1 VTLRGHFRILFL
13 YDVAEAFDTDKLR
26 QLISPRGTD
35 VKPTFLRGT
44 PDYVRFEQAPI
55 VEPSEAISLP
65 EGGEICCSVKY
76 YSYAVA
82 VVELQ
87 TPFQCEWDALIQQS
101 AQWINRTD
109 VEPLVR
115 KHLQHHLDRIAAA
128 MIKPTAVWSEE
139 DYLIIEVNRIEANG
153 TQQESTASFHDGAG
167 LMTEHGEQIVRV
179 LRGEFRALAPK
190 AVEEALQSSLSYYAS
205 DLVVIGAS
213 AAFIYDQPE
222 DVRSTIQVI
231 EYAKMQ
237 LLEFRYYDNLMTDAL
252 SSVYGILE
260 RKRNALLSRWTLPR
274 DARRVNTIRLDVME
288 LTERIDNAI
297 KFVSDIFYARV
308 YRLAATRIGVPD
320 YRMLVEDKLRTLGE
334 LYDSIVDRFNEE
346 RTFVIEVAV
355 TILALLDVILLFKGK

>member
-1 VTLRGHFRILFL
+1 MNLRGHFRILFL

-26 QLISPRGTD
+26 QLIFPRGSD

-44 PDYVRFEQAPI
+44 PEYVRFEQAPI
-55 VEPSEAISLP
+55 VEPSEAIPLP

-82 VVELQ
+82 IVELEG
-87 TPFQCEWDALIQQS
+87 PFQCDWDALIQQS
-101 AQWINRTD
+101 SHWINRTD
-109 VEPLVR
+109 IEPLVR
-115 KHLQHHLDRIAAA
+115 QHLRHHLDRIAPA
-128 MIKPTAVWSEE
+128 MIKPTAKWSEE
-139 DYLIIEVNRIEANG
+139 DYLIIEVNRVEPNG
-153 TQQESTASFHDGAG
+153 AQQESRYDAAG
-167 LMTEHGEQIVRV
+167 LVASHGEHIVRA
-179 LRGEFRALAPK
+179 LRGELRPLAPK

-222 DVRSTIQVI
+222 DARATIQVI
-231 EYAKMQ
+231 EYAKVQ
-237 LLEFRYYDNLMTDAL
+237 LLEFRYYDNLMTAAL

-260 RKRNALLSRWTLPR
+260 RKRNVLLSRWTLPR
-274 DARRVNTIRLDVME
+274 DARRVNTIRLEVME
-288 LTERIDNAI
+288 LTERVDNAI

-320 YRMLVEDKLRTLGE
+320 YRMLVDDKLRTLGE
-334 LYDSIVDRFNEE
+334 LYDSIMDRFNEE
-346 RTFVIEVAV
+346 RTFVLEVAV